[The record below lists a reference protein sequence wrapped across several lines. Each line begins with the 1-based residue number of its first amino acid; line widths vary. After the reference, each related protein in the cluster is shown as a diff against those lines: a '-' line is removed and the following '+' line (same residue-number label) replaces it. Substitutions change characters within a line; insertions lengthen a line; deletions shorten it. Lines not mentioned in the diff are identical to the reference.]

1 MAEAFIDYETGI
13 TKQIKDEHELVKIKE
28 KDVIVGNIGKI
39 IAGEV
44 NSQEIE
50 FSIPRFYDNV
60 DLLGKNFYIIY
71 KTSDGIYKVD
81 AVNISYNSEEIRFNW
96 LMNEDATRYAGTITA
111 VIKIEGI
118 NDDAPYALKTVN
130 FSVNVE
136 QSLCEYGVDGV
147 YHTWATDIEER
158 IAKLETVSS
167 SPFFIG
173 TTDEYKKA
181 SSSGAVASG
190 MFITITD
197 K

>member
-39 IAGEV
+39 VTGEV
-44 NSQEIE
+44 NSQEIQ
-50 FSIPRFYDNV
+50 FSIPRYYDNV

-96 LMNEDATRYAGTITA
+96 LMSEDATRYPGSITA
-111 VIKIEGI
+111 VIKIEGT
-118 NDDAPYALKTVN
+118 NDDIPYVLKTVN

-158 IAKLETVSS
+158 ITKLETVSS

-173 TTDEYKKA
+173 TMNNYEQ
-181 SSSGAVASG
+181 AVSNGEIVSG
-190 MFITITD
+190 MFVTITD